1 MNGKMMVQSKIKK
14 AFFIGLGIH
23 TGQGRHLVFI
33 GPGLEKS
40 FLERVFNERFCCS
53 PFAAYAH
60 IQIFRYESD
69 KRFVRMD
76 FFIGNDDAAFKLF
89 LWKV

>member
-1 MNGKMMVQSKIKK
+1 MVHSKIKK

-40 FLERVFNERFCCS
+40 FLESVFNERFRCS

-60 IQIFRYESD
+60 IQILRTKADERLLHRD
-69 KRFVRMD
+69 RF
-76 FFIGNDDAAFKLF
+76 FGNDGACVKRIGIQS
-89 LWKV
+89 V